1 MTNRFPKQLCG
12 APFSSEQLA
21 KIKHEIRLSGSAY
34 RAEIARRVCEVL
46 DWKDA
51 LGRPKVM
58 SSRVALLR
66 LHRAG
71 HIELPAPRNGNGNNK
86 PLTGQRQLPV
96 EQPIS
101 GRVEVLEGLVLERVE
116 ERSQSALW
124 NGMIDRYH
132 YLGYQRLV
140 GAQLRYLIGHAGGL
154 LGAIGWGASAWAV
167 KPRDQWIG
175 WDQAARE
182 RNLAKVLNNTRFLV
196 LPWVR
201 IKNLASK
208 VLAMSVRQVA
218 QDYERVYGQRLA
230 LLETFVETGRFRG
243 TCYRAANWQ
252 YVGRT
257 RGRGKCDRYNQ
268 WALPVKDIYVYPLGP
283 DFRRVLEAH

>member
-1 MTNRFPKQLCG
+1 MTNRLPKRLCG
-12 APFSSEQLA
+12 EPFSPEKLA
-21 KIKHEIRLSGSAY
+21 KIKREIRVSGLAH

-51 LGRPKVM
+51 LGRAKAM
-58 SSRVALLR
+58 SGRVALLR

-71 HIELPAPRNGNGNNK
+71 HIELPAPRNGNGNTK
-86 PLTGQRQLPV
+86 PLSRQRQLPAK
-96 EQPIS
+96 EPIS
-101 GRVEVLEGLVLERVE
+101 GSIEALAGLFLERVE
-116 ERSQSALW
+116 TRTQSALW

-132 YLGYQRLV
+132 YLGYRRLV
-140 GAQLRYLIGHAGGL
+140 GAQLRYLIRHDGGL
-154 LGAIGWGASAWAV
+154 LGALGWGASAWTV

-175 WDQAARE
+175 WDAAARE

-208 VLAMSVRQVA
+208 VLAMSARQVA
-218 QDYERVYGQRLA
+218 QDYERDYGQRLA
-230 LLETFVETGRFRG
+230 LLETFVESGRFRG
-243 TCYRAANWQ
+243 TCYRAANWE

-257 RGRGKCDRYNQ
+257 RGRGKCDRHNR
-268 WALPVKDIYVYPLGP
+268 WALPIKDIYVYPLRP
-283 DFRRVLEAH
+283 DFRHALGAR

>member
-1 MTNRFPKQLCG
+1 MTNRLPKQLCG
-12 APFSSEQLA
+12 APFSLDKLA
-21 KIKHEIRLSGSAY
+21 KIKGEIGLSGSLS

-46 DWKDA
+46 NWKDA
-51 LGRPKVM
+51 LGRPKAM

-71 HIELPAPRNGNGNNK
+71 YLDLPAPRNGNGNNK
-86 PLTGQRQLPV
+86 PLMRQRQFPV
-96 EQPIS
+96 EYPIS
-101 GRVEVLEGLVLERVE
+101 VPVEELAGLFLERVE
-116 ERSQSALW
+116 ERGQSALW
-124 NGMIDRYH
+124 NGMIDRHH

-140 GAQLRYLIGHAGGL
+140 GAQLRYLIRHDGGL
-154 LGAIGWGASAWAV
+154 LGAMGWGASAWTV
-167 KPRDQWIG
+167 KSRDQWIG
-175 WDQAARE
+175 WDPGVRE
-182 RNLAKVLNNTRFLV
+182 RNLGKVLNNTRFLV

-208 VLAMSVRQVA
+208 VLAMSARQVV
-218 QDYERVYGQRLA
+218 QDYARDYGQRLV

-243 TCYRAANWQ
+243 TCYRAANWV

-268 WALPVKDIYVYPLGP
+268 WSLPVKDIYVYPLRP
-283 DFRRVLEAH
+283 DFRQALGAH